1 MRPPPPVTALV
12 LALLVSAPTAAKR
25 PMLATAPP
33 PVVLPP
39 LPTANGL
46 HPDLLPADCGRRPV
60 PPPAGHQPQLAGHPV
75 ENPAYT
81 GQFPWHVRL
90 VAREPSG
97 HQEHR
102 CSGLIVSQWHVLTAA
117 DCVWNTL
124 PSQVF
129 VRVADVRISVIDEGE
144 HDYAVTD
151 IHVHH
156 ARDGAKLADNVAL
169 LRLAAPLV
177 FSSHVQP
184 ACLPVPGAGHAIFL
198 QCEIAGWGRAN
209 SSDTLPNELRSDAVP
224 LASDEF
230 CTAPEV
236 FADRFVRNRTVCSGP
251 NRHGQLHSCRGDA
264 GAGLTCLDQPAGR
277 VIAYGLLSAADK
289 QGCGRRAGIYAK
301 LSGFVDWIMCHVK
314 FDQEGGTGPRPPLCG
329 MQAPACGRTTFRP
342 ELRSTRGA
350 VRDGDLPWIVVV
362 ASDRPP
368 RRPCTGVIVS
378 ARWILTAAECA
389 PALTTLEVYPASE
402 YFFRANPTAQIPI
415 PRIEIER
422 IEHRANPDGHNH
434 PQNLAL
440 LRTRQDITFSARVSP
455 ICVRETPLVDDAR
468 VIFAGQVAE
477 RGPGQTR
484 PFALEWARMRVVGKK
499 DCEARHTVPGLRPP
513 ELKID
518 ALCTSCEEPTLDQNN
533 QWWSADQRR
542 FTKCLRQSA
551 ARPADSAAFVPPEP
565 CRFSSK
571 DRGGIW
577 MSVDNIGGAEVWSVA
592 GLSVD
597 ELDCNSEARP
607 DVGVSMAPAAAWVRE
622 VLTPPEPSPPAPV
635 PPSTPTLTCVTPD
648 LKAGRCLKLQHCPA
662 LALTLREIGLIS
674 AQQYICGR
682 DGTVNLVC
690 CPADMLAPPPSPPAP
705 PALPAISTA
714 ASARLVTSPILP
726 VPLRLAHCG
735 VSAFNPSA
743 RMGADRV
750 RNLGEL
756 PWMAAVYNR
765 QGVQSRPLC
774 AGAVL
779 SERWILTGASCAETD
794 AQLQVELGTLDVT
807 RQSGKPLSAPLLSVP
822 IAEIVRHPAFKPP
835 LGLSEDM
842 ALLRTATPIPLSSAV
857 SAICLP
863 EPDDLP
869 ERAIVPAGQLIL
881 AGWGAPKLGD
891 EASPVALKWARMD
904 VVGLNECELKYSQV
918 DYSEMYLGSN
928 SFCSSFPQPTAEF
941 TCAINQGDQGS
952 LFMHRST
959 RGGVVRWQAVGL
971 AVGGI
976 GCSSGQFP
984 DINVA
989 VAPSADW
996 IRNVTGL

>member
-1 MRPPPPVTALV
+1 MGTTTRRTWHC
-12 LALLVSAPTAAKR
+12 SA
-25 PMLATAPP
+25 
-33 PVVLPP
+33 
-39 LPTANGL
+39 
-46 HPDLLPADCGRRPV
+46 
-60 PPPAGHQPQLAGHPV
+60 
-75 ENPAYT
+75 
-81 GQFPWHVRL
+81 
-90 VAREPSG
+90 
-97 HQEHR
+97 
-102 CSGLIVSQWHVLTAA
+102 
-117 DCVWNTL
+117 
-124 PSQVF
+124 
-129 VRVADVRISVIDEGE
+129 
-144 HDYAVTD
+144 
-151 IHVHH
+151 
-156 ARDGAKLADNVAL
+156 
-169 LRLAAPLV
+169 
-177 FSSHVQP
+177 
-184 ACLPVPGAGHAIFL
+184 
-198 QCEIAGWGRAN
+198 
-209 SSDTLPNELRSDAVP
+209 
-224 LASDEF
+224 
-230 CTAPEV
+230 
-236 FADRFVRNRTVCSGP
+236 
-251 NRHGQLHSCRGDA
+251 
-264 GAGLTCLDQPAGR
+264 
-277 VIAYGLLSAADK
+277 
-289 QGCGRRAGIYAK
+289 
-301 LSGFVDWIMCHVK
+301 
-314 FDQEGGTGPRPPLCG
+314 
-329 MQAPACGRTTFRP
+329 
-342 ELRSTRGA
+342 
-350 VRDGDLPWIVVV
+350 
-362 ASDRPP
+362 
-368 RRPCTGVIVS
+368 
-378 ARWILTAAECA
+378 
-389 PALTTLEVYPASE
+389 
-402 YFFRANPTAQIPI
+402 
-415 PRIEIER
+415 
-422 IEHRANPDGHNH
+422 
-434 PQNLAL
+434 
-440 LRTRQDITFSARVSP
+440 TRQDITFSARVSP

-477 RGPGQTR
+477 RGP
-484 PFALEWARMRVVGKK
+484 VGG
-499 DCEARHTVPGLRPP
+499 EAR
-513 ELKID
+513 
-518 ALCTSCEEPTLDQNN
+518 PT
-533 QWWSADQRR
+533 
-542 FTKCLRQSA
+542 RQ
-551 ARPADSAAFVPPEP
+551 PFVPPEP

-607 DVGVSMAPAAAWVRE
+607 DVGV
-622 VLTPPEPSPPAPV
+622 
-635 PPSTPTLTCVTPD
+635 TPTLTCVTPD

-869 ERAIVPAGQLIL
+869 ERAI
-881 AGWGAPKLGD
+881 
-891 EASPVALKWARMD
+891 WARMD